1 MNELNL
7 IIGDS
12 EIKVNKASFTI
23 GSDKNCDY
31 VNPKFAPR
39 HLSFSYIEGR
49 WIGNSL
55 SEIKLNGMSII
66 GKFDLKD
73 NDIIEIVDFKIKIN
87 LRKIENP
94 YFRIIV
100 GSHVGSMIKIEKS
113 GIIGREINADYII
126 EDEYVSRRHAKIE
139 ILDGKIIWEDLQAK
153 NPTIING
160 KIYKRKELR
169 SGDEIVIGK
178 TRLLF
183 INPKEKP
190 EYEIYKKPS
199 KRYVFFILTTI
210 LILLTILITY
220 IWTSNRIN
228 SFYYH
233 YNNAKESVNKSFET
247 NRIDEKISLLKYAIY
262 EIENAKKIKSNPDLE
277 IIENLAKNKLK
288 AWEEILK
295 IKNEINKSNLALFQ
309 EKLKDLEKILSD
321 DKLFQEIYAQI
332 LKARLISEYV
342 STAKKLEEQG
352 KKEEAKEL
360 IQIVKTKIE
369 TTTINLE
376 TKIEEQPQLKI
387 SKKIPKTEDLTISSD
402 IKINIPEIGKVDI
415 TTQKQEKALEG
426 TSLNYALKLKEL
438 YEDKGDLEGTI
449 KLSMDILKEDPN
461 NTSAEFYLKIA
472 QKEVQ
477 AIQLE
482 KEGRYKEALNLWSEI
497 LKLDHNNIRAK
508 KAIIR
513 LGSKI

>member
-1 MNELNL
+1 MFFKMDELNL

-12 EIKVNKASFTI
+12 EIKVNKTNFTM

-39 HLSFSYIEGR
+39 HLSFSYIEGK

-55 SEIKLNGMSII
+55 SEIKLNGVPIV

-73 NDIIEIVDFKIKIN
+73 NDTIEIGDFKIKIS
-87 LRKIENP
+87 LKKIENP

-113 GIIGREINADYII
+113 GIIGREVNADYII
-126 EDEYVSRRHAKIE
+126 EDEYVSRKHAKIE

-160 KIYKRKELR
+160 KIYKKKELK

-183 INPKEKP
+183 VNPKEKP

-199 KRYVFFILTTI
+199 KRAIFIILITI
-210 LILLTILITY
+210 IILLTILITY
-220 IWTSNRIN
+220 TWTSNRIN
-228 SFYYH
+228 AFYYH
-233 YNNAKESVNKSFET
+233 YNNAKEAINQSFET

-262 EIENAKKIKSNPDLE
+262 EIENAKKIKNSPDLE
-277 IIENLAKNKLK
+277 IIGNLANNKLK
-288 AWEEILK
+288 AWEKVLK
-295 IKNEINKSNLALFQ
+295 IKNELNKLNLASLQ
-309 EKLKDLEKILSD
+309 EELKNLEKILSD
-321 DKLFQEIYAQI
+321 DKLFQEIYAKI
-332 LKARLISEYV
+332 LKARLLSEYI
-342 STAKKLEEQG
+342 STAKTLKERG
-352 KKEEAKEL
+352 KEEEAKKL
-360 IQIVKTKIE
+360 IEIVQSKIE
-369 TTTINLE
+369 TTNINLE
-376 TKIEEQPQLKI
+376 NKIEEQPQLKV
-387 SKKIPKTEDLTISSD
+387 PKTKEPTISSD
-402 IKINIPEIGKVDI
+402 IKIDVPEIGKVDI
-415 TTQKQEKALEG
+415 TTQKQEKTLEG
-426 TSLNYALKLKEL
+426 VSLNYALKLKEL

-449 KLSMDILKEDPN
+449 KLAMDILKEDPK
-461 NTSAEFYLKIA
+461 NTSAEFYLQIA
-472 QKEVQ
+472 KKEVQ

-497 LKLDHNNIRAK
+497 LKLDQNNIRAK

>member
-1 MNELNL
+1 MDELHL

-12 EIKVNKASFTI
+12 EIKVNKTNFTI
-23 GSDKNCDY
+23 GSDKSCDY
-31 VNPKFAPR
+31 VNPKLAPK
-39 HLSFSYIEGR
+39 HLSFSYIEGK

-55 SEIKLNGMSII
+55 LEIKLNGNPII

-73 NDIIEIVDFKIKIN
+73 NDIIEIGDFKIIISLK
-87 LRKIENP
+87 KFENP

-113 GIIGREINADYII
+113 GIIGRETNADYII

-160 KIYKRKELR
+160 KIYKKKELK

-183 INPKEKP
+183 VNPKEKP

-199 KRYVFFILTTI
+199 KRAIFIILTI
-210 LILLTILITY
+210 MLILLSILTTY

-228 SFYYH
+228 AFYYH
-233 YNNAKESVNKSFET
+233 YNNAKEAINKSFEAK
-247 NRIDEKISLLKYAIY
+247 RIDEKISLLKYAIY
-262 EIENAKKIKSNPDLE
+262 ETENAKKIKNSPDLE
-277 IIENLAKNKLK
+277 IIENLAKNKLN
-288 AWEEILK
+288 AWEEVLK
-295 IKNEINKSNLALFQ
+295 IKNQINKLNLASFQ
-309 EKLKDLEKILSD
+309 EKLRNLESILSD

-332 LKARLISEYV
+332 LKARLLSEYI
-342 STAKKLEEQG
+342 STAKTLKEQG
-352 KKEEAKEL
+352 KVEEAKKL
-360 IQIVKTKIE
+360 IEIVQSKIE

-376 TKIEEQPQLKI
+376 TKIEEQPQLKV
-387 SKKIPKTEDLTISSD
+387 PKTKEPTISSD
-402 IKINIPEIGKVDI
+402 IKIDIPEIGKVDI
-415 TTQKQEKALEG
+415 TIQRQEKALEG
-426 TSLNYALKLKEL
+426 VSLNYALKLKEL

-449 KLSMDILKEDPN
+449 KLAMDILKEDPK
-461 NTSAEFYLKIA
+461 NTSAEFYLQIA
-472 QKEVQ
+472 KKEVQ

-497 LKLDHNNIRAK
+497 LKLDQNNIRAK